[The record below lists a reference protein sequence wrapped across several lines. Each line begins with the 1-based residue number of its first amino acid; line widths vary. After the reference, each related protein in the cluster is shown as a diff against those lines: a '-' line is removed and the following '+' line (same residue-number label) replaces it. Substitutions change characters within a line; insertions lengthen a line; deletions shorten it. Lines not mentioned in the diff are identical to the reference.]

1 MRERKRLHS
10 ELRNEFEASYV
21 RTEFSHTKSRSEAE
35 SFDMANIPDDLRYTE
50 NHEWVRIEGDL
61 VRIGISDHAQ
71 SELTDV
77 VYVELPSPGDN
88 IDAKGEMAIVE
99 SVKSTSDVF
108 SPISGEVVE
117 ANSELED
124 TPELVN
130 EDCYGKGWL
139 TVIRPTNMG
148 DVEKLL
154 SPDDYKK
161 LL

>member
-1 MRERKRLHS
+1 MGYGGHS
-10 ELRNEFEASYV
+10 GGNVPLPKNLFIPSPISLPRV
-21 RTEFSHTKSRSEAE
+21 TI
-35 SFDMANIPDDLRYTE
+35 MANIPDDLRYTD

-61 VRIGISDHAQ
+61 IRIGITDHAQ

-77 VYVELPSPGDN
+77 VYVELPGAGDN

-108 SPISGEVVE
+108 SPIAGEVVE
-117 ANSELED
+117 VNEALED

-139 TVIRPTNMG
+139 TLIRPADMG
-148 DVEKLL
+148 DIEKLL
-154 SPDDYKK
+154 TPAQYKEI
-161 LL
+161 LG

>member
-1 MRERKRLHS
+1 MS
-10 ELRNEFEASYV
+10 
-21 RTEFSHTKSRSEAE
+21 
-35 SFDMANIPDDLRYTE
+35 NIPDDLRYTE

-61 VRIGISDHAQ
+61 IRIGISDHAQ

-77 VYVELPSPGDN
+77 VYVELPGAGDN
-88 IDAKGEMAIVE
+88 IDAGGEMAIVE

-108 SPISGEVVE
+108 SPIAGEVVE
-117 ANSELED
+117 VNSDLED

-139 TVIRPTNMG
+139 TLIRPADIE

-154 SPDDYKK
+154 SPLDYMK
-161 LL
+161 LLG